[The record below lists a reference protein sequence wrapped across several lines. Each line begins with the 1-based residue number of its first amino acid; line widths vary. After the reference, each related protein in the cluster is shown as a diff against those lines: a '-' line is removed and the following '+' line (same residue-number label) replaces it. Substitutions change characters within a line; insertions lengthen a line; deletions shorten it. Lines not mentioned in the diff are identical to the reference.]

1 LLQCPFSSFPLS
13 LLYAFLLLLSDFLFL
28 FFVLFFLPTLFSP
41 SFQKEDQRIN
51 EGKVW
56 DAKGLQAGTPSGHR
70 DLMAEW
76 RRKESRGPGC
86 ANTSGRELGVS

>member
-1 LLQCPFSSFPLS
+1 MCPAGLILSMEPSFPHSTGSLS
-13 LLYAFLLLLSDFLFL
+13 LHFLN
-28 FFVLFFLPTLFSP
+28 TG
-41 SFQKEDQRIN
+41 N